1 MKLRWHWKIK
11 MYLIMDD
18 INVEWLDQKSP
29 INHMFKGFGLID
41 LLFPQLTFLN
51 PIFGTE
57 LLEEK
62 ISQRKIIHS

>member
-1 MKLRWHWKIK
+1 
-11 MYLIMDD
+11 MDD

-29 INHMFKGFGLID
+29 INHMFKDFGLID

-62 ISQRKIIHS
+62 ISQRKILHS